1 MTQTLFTLLES
12 AAARHGDRPAVCYEG
27 HTMTYRALLDSAN
40 RLASALAEHGAEPGQ
55 QVAFCFRKSIDA
67 IVTMFALIRTGAC
80 YVPLDPAWPAERC
93 AMICEDA
100 SIRLWT
106 GSAPPAVGIGGIARA
121 VCTSLTGAGSAPG
134 SGATVD
140 AERASGSTQQS
151 VAFMTLS
158 DAMQSAPPAW
168 SPREPAGGIANLL
181 FTSGSTG
188 RPKGVQI
195 TTLSLLHY
203 SQWVVDFFG
212 LTTEDRV
219 ANHAPYNF
227 DLSTLDIFAAVRAG
241 AAMIP
246 VPEKLKMFPYQ
257 MAKFIADERITTWY
271 SVPSALIM
279 MQLRGKFRE
288 HDLSALRHVIFAGE
302 VMPKP
307 ALQALAAD
315 LPPVTLTNLYGPT
328 ETNVC
333 TYHSCTAV
341 DLADDGPVPIGV
353 PISDTRVWIVDDAM
367 QSVPAGDAGELL
379 VAGPTVT
386 TGYFGDA
393 TKTAERLAPA
403 PDGDGMAY
411 RTGDRVR
418 ARADGVLMFEGRIDR
433 MIKARGHRIEPGEI
447 EAALAKHPAVKEA
460 AVVPI
465 PDPVFGNRIKA
476 CLAPRDG
483 ASLVEADLAAFCK
496 THLPPYMLPDIWAFY
511 PALPR
516 TDREKIDLQQ
526 LMSA

>member
-1 MTQTLFTLLES
+1 MIQTLFTLLEA

-27 HTMTYRALLDSAN
+27 RALTYAALLDSSN
-40 RLASALAEHGAEPGQ
+40 RLAAALAEHGAGPGQ
-55 QVAFCFRKSIDA
+55 QVAFCFRKSLDA

-80 YVPLDPAWPAERC
+80 YVPLDPAWPGERC

-106 GSAPPAVGIGGIARA
+106 GSAPPAAGIGGIERV
-121 VCTSLTGAGSAPG
+121 VCSNPPASSAGDSAG
-134 SGATVD
+134 RGGNATIM
-140 AERASGSTQQS
+140 A
-151 VAFMTLS
+151 LS
-158 DAMQSAPPAW
+158 DAMQAAPPAW

-195 TTLSLLHY
+195 TTWSLLHY
-203 SQWVVDFFG
+203 SQWVVDYFG
-212 LTTEDRV
+212 LTAEDRV

-241 AAMIP
+241 AAMAP

-257 MAKFIADERITTWY
+257 MAKYIADERITTWY

-279 MQLRGKFRE
+279 MQLRGKLRE

-307 ALQALAAD
+307 ALQALAAE

-333 TYHSCTAV
+333 TYHACTAA
-341 DLADDGPVPIGV
+341 DLSDDGPVPIGV

-367 QSVPAGDAGELL
+367 RPVPAGDAGELL

-393 TKTAERLAPA
+393 AKTAERLVPA

-496 THLPPYMLPDIWAFY
+496 THLPPYMLPDVWAFY
-511 PALPR
+511 PSLPR
-516 TDREKIDLQQ
+516 TDREKIDLQL
-526 LMSA
+526 LMSV